1 MGEDVPRPPPAGP
14 HHDDERQPL
23 HPRQLGVPTGNRKRP
38 QTITS
43 ISNYNWPITQH
54 DWLIHIYLKLSLG
67 SHNKI
72 DNKRR
77 LRFNEKDVLHLVRMR
92 TKSDTA
98 MIQNPPTP
106 HVKYCIIKNPL
117 CFAQRHLQNPS
128 GIIRTFKQLIH
139 ASGASGL
146 VIDRETTPDHSEESW
161 PGFQLVRNITSPGC
175 LSSKLLALNYTVL
188 FSSPAQFSLHPS
200 APLQTASYFTF
211 ILIIVMQFHMQFHS
225 TVWAGFGLSVLIWR
239 L

>member
-23 HPRQLGVPTGNRKRP
+23 HPQQLGVPTGNRKRP

-188 FSSPAQFSLHPS
+188 SHLQHSSVYITQLHYRRHLISHSFSSSLCNS
-200 APLQTASYFTF
+200 TCS
-211 ILIIVMQFHMQFHS
+211 S
-225 TVWAGFGLSVLIWR
+225 TVRFEQDLVWVF
-239 L
+239 